1 MSTST
6 VEDVVTLARK
16 GPDAQSTETV
26 SSDAAAAAEGN
37 DDDVDDD
44 DVDADVDDDTFA
56 AADADAATADANA
69 GETWARKTSAA
80 TRSLISRLLI
90 AGKGHEI

>member
-37 DDDVDDD
+37 DD